1 LADPPTGQTLNV
13 LANLYDLLK
22 RTVKKTLDDGMTD
35 WAAALTYYGLLAL
48 FPALIAM
55 VSIVGLFADPVSTSH
70 KITEIVT
77 QLGPESGAKT
87 FQGPINSIT
96 ANQSAAGVLFVV
108 GLALSVYA
116 ASGYV
121 GAFARASNVIYEVEE
136 GRSTWKLKPV
146 QMLIALGM
154 VIIVALLGLALVL
167 TGPVVS
173 AVAQPL
179 GVGSTA
185 TDIWNFAK
193 WPVLLIV
200 ALLLVD
206 VLYYSTPNVRLRG
219 FRWVTPGSA
228 LAVGVWLVVSGL
240 FASYVANFGSYD
252 KTYGTLGGI
261 VVLLVWMWITNVA
274 LLLGQALNAERERTA
289 QLEEGVPEERTL
301 EMQPR
306 EAASE

>member
-1 LADPPTGQTLNV
+1 VA
-13 LANLYDLLK
+13 ASIYDLLK
-22 RTVKKTLDDGMTD
+22 RTVLKARDDGMTD
-35 WAAALTYYGLLAL
+35 WAAALTYYGLMAL

-70 KITEIVT
+70 KLTEIVT

-87 FQGPINSIT
+87 FEGPINSIT
-96 ANQSAAGVLFVV
+96 SNQSAAGILFVV
-108 GLALSVYA
+108 GLGVSVYA

-121 GAFARASNVIYEVEE
+121 GAFSRASNVIYEVEE
-136 GRSTWKLKPV
+136 GRSTWKLKPL

-179 GVGSTA
+179 GIGSTA

-193 WPVLLIV
+193 WPILLIV

-219 FRWVTPGSA
+219 FRWVTAGSV
-228 LAVGVWLVVSGL
+228 LAVGVWLVASAL
-240 FASYVANFGSYD
+240 FAFYVANFGSYD
-252 KTYGTLGGI
+252 KTFGTLGGI
-261 VVLLVWMWITNVA
+261 VVLLIWMWITNVA
-274 LLLGQALNAERERTA
+274 LLLGQVLNAERERTA
-289 QLEEGVPEERTL
+289 QLAEGVPEGRTL

-306 EAASE
+306 EAASK

>member
-1 LADPPTGQTLNV
+1 MA
-13 LANLYDLLK
+13 ANFYDLLK
-22 RTVKKTLDDGMTD
+22 RTVLKIRDDGMTD

-55 VSIVGLFADPVSTSH
+55 VSIVGLFADPASTSH

-77 QLGPESGAKT
+77 QLGPQSGAKT
-87 FQGPINSIT
+87 FEGPIRSIT
-96 ANQSAAGVLFVV
+96 SNQSAAGILFVV
-108 GLALSVYA
+108 GLAISVYA

-136 GRSTWKLKPV
+136 GRSTWKLKPL

-167 TGPVVS
+167 TGPVVT

-185 TDIWNFAK
+185 TDIWDFAK
-193 WPVLLIV
+193 WPILLIV
-200 ALLLVD
+200 ALFLVD

-219 FRWVTPGSA
+219 FSWVTPGSA
-228 LAVGVWLVVSGL
+228 LAVGLWLAASAL
-240 FASYVANFGSYD
+240 FAFYVANFGSYD

-261 VVLLVWMWITNVA
+261 IVMLVWMWITNIA
-274 LLLGQALNAERERTA
+274 LLLGQALNAERERSA
-289 QLEEGVPEERTL
+289 QLAEGVPEERTL

-306 EAASE
+306 EAADA